1 MSRVARMRCFLVAAV
16 VAVVLF
22 VLATGSAFGST
33 SARTDAGPIPRGYA
47 QVKNGETRQRVIALL
62 GRRFGIC
69 TSCAPLTWIYRTGFR
84 DPIAIVVRFEGGTVA
99 SHFLIR
105 PQQEL

>member
-1 MSRVARMRCFLVAAV
+1 MPPVMRVRCLLVAAV
-16 VAVVLF
+16 VVLSLLAV
-22 VLATGSAFGST
+22 GSAFGAV

-62 GRRFGIC
+62 GRKFGIC
-69 TSCAPLTWIYRTGFR
+69 TTCAPLTWIYRTGFR
-84 DPIAIVVRFEGGTVA
+84 DPIAIVVRFRGRIVA